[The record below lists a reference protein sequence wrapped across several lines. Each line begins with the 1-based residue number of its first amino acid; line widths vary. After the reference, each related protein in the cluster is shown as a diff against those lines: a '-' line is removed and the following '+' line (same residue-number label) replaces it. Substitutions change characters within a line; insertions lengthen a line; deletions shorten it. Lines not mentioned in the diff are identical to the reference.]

1 MLWGMISLYP
11 AQPTSHPNANLA
23 PPVQASVLRYRSLCA
38 VVGAGLFLLGGC
50 ANPMLRQASVD
61 CDPESYRLFPIVLQ
75 SHRITEPVVVQ
86 VPDGTQHCITET
98 VRQADRS
105 TAVTRCMPNFTMQ
118 TRWTERWINVDLN
131 AKERGIWHDRC
142 VQQLCVE
149 RLGNPSCEPP
159 TPAVNPAP
167 SPSAT
172 PNATPTASPTLP
184 QTPAR

>member
-50 ANPMLRQASVD
+50 ANPMLCQASVD